1 MENKMLERIKEREC
15 SLGIIM
21 VIVGALFVIFPAKL
35 AGLGLVV
42 YGLFEL
48 FWKKDESVIEEH
60 HHHHHHNK
68 STKKKKKV
76 VKKDK

>member
-1 MENKMLERIKEREC
+1 MLERIKEREC

-21 VIVGALFVIFPAKL
+21 VIVGALFVILPAKL

-48 FWKKDESVIEEH
+48 FWKKNESVIEEH

-68 STKKKKKV
+68 STKKKKRV

>member
-1 MENKMLERIKEREC
+1 
-15 SLGIIM
+15 M

-68 STKKKKKV
+68 STKKKKRV

>member
-1 MENKMLERIKEREC
+1 MLERIKEREC

-68 STKKKKKV
+68 STKKKKRV

>member
-1 MENKMLERIKEREC
+1 MLERIKEREC

-68 STKKKKKV
+68 NTKKKKKV

>member
-1 MENKMLERIKEREC
+1 MLERIKEREC

-68 STKKKKKV
+68 STKRKKKV

>member
-1 MENKMLERIKEREC
+1 MLERIKEREC

-35 AGLGLVV
+35 AGLLAGLGLVV

-48 FWKKDESVIEEH
+48 FWKKNESVIEEH
-60 HHHHHHNK
+60 HHHHHHNNA
-68 STKKKKKV
+68 TKKKRQTKK
-76 VKKDK
+76 KNS

>member
-1 MENKMLERIKEREC
+1 MLGKLMERIKEREC

-68 STKKKKKV
+68 SIKKKKKV

>member
-1 MENKMLERIKEREC
+1 MLERIKEREC

>member
-1 MENKMLERIKEREC
+1 MLGKLMERIKEREC

-48 FWKKDESVIEEH
+48 FWKKNESVIEEH
-60 HHHHHHNK
+60 HHHHHHNNA
-68 STKKKKKV
+68 TKKKRQTKK
-76 VKKDK
+76 KNS